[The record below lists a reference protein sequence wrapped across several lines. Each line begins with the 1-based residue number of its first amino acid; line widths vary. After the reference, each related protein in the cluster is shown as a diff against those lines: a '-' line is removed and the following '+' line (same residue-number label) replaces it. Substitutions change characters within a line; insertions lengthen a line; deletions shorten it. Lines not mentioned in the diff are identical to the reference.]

1 MGEYLQEAVLPVQ
14 YDNYVFDLYG
24 TLVDIHTE
32 EDFPKLW
39 EKLALFFGYYGAIY
53 EPKELQKRYAA
64 LVSDCERALKKTLE
78 EDRHYTHEA
87 SSRLK
92 VVFVALI
99 SLIPPLAILSTI
111 FSNVDVYNFSSFI
124 SFSCISVI
132 LRFNIYIA
140 YSSASDLEY

>member
-78 EDRHYTHEA
+78 EDRHYTHGA
-87 SSRLK
+87 SPEIEIGEVFEKLYREK
-92 VVFVALI
+92 GFVA
-99 SLIPPLAILSTI
+99 
-111 FSNVDVYNFSSFI
+111 D
-124 SFSCISVI
+124 
-132 LRFNIYIA
+132 
-140 YSSASDLEY
+140 

>member
-87 SSRLK
+87 SPEIEIGE
-92 VVFVALI
+92 VFENCIRKKGSWPIRPLPY
-99 SLIPPLAILSTI
+99 IP
-111 FSNVDVYNFSSFI
+111 D
-124 SFSCISVI
+124 SFSVHCLPIMSVCIRGHSRCLPV
-132 LRFNIYIA
+132 
-140 YSSASDLEY
+140 

>member
-53 EPKELQKRYAA
+53 
-64 LVSDCERALKKTLE
+64 
-78 EDRHYTHEA
+78 DRRNYH
-87 SSRLK
+87 RLP
-92 VVFVALI
+92 I
-99 SLIPPLAILSTI
+99 ES
-111 FSNVDVYNFSSFI
+111 
-124 SFSCISVI
+124 
-132 LRFNIYIA
+132 
-140 YSSASDLEY
+140 

>member
-53 EPKELQKRYAA
+53 KPKELQKRYAA

-78 EDRHYTHEA
+78 EDITTLL
-87 SSRLK
+87 SFTS
-92 VVFVALI
+92 VF
-99 SLIPPLAILSTI
+99 LSVSA
-111 FSNVDVYNFSSFI
+111 FGAV
-124 SFSCISVI
+124 SC
-132 LRFNIYIA
+132 FGA
-140 YSSASDLEY
+140 GSDFP